1 MSFWLWT
8 RVDPTNHVLDRVHI
22 DATWWIR
29 LNRPFAVAMRPY
41 LQLLW
46 PLGIVVAI
54 CHYCQLNRLYYINNQ
69 PLSLTSAIH
78 IQVKRKM
85 NTNMLLQDNI
95 FIKLLESDKSS
106 AYLGCDEPNGAR
118 CVGWRQVAKQHAGD
132 GSGGWVW
139 RINRSTEEHVVGVDD
154 EDQTMIAYQRRCQRH
169 LRHPTVKHC
178 NRARQ

>member
-1 MSFWLWT
+1 MRLLPANCLYTILTAVCDTFRGGVRRLRPPPLKS
-8 RVDPTNHVLDRVHI
+8 
-22 DATWWIR
+22 ATD
-29 LNRPFAVAMRPY
+29 
-41 LQLLW
+41 
-46 PLGIVVAI
+46 
-54 CHYCQLNRLYYINNQ
+54 INNQ

-85 NTNMLLQDNI
+85 NTNMLLLDDNI
-95 FIKLLESDKSS
+95 FIKLLESDKNS

-139 RINRSTEEHVVGVDD
+139 RINRSTKEHVVGVDY

-169 LRHPTVKHC
+169 LRHPTFKHC